1 MASQKSPW
9 LFDVTSL
16 MVLLGENEESV
27 FRSARESYLEAL
39 VAAPVAGIQ
48 SYLKIYDGV
57 PGTSRPTY
65 LSPYGCKSAPLRNL
79 RLENAIRHLRLLE
92 NGKYNTYEID
102 ASRGVGKLYWIR
114 LFWLMFSWLCFGCL
128 IVFWYYAPFGVLPQ
142 RTWVGI
148 TTMAVLTFWSI
159 IVRIIELGMVVRSEK
174 DRETKRQQKSKH
186 HGDDAAIFMGENNS
200 AFVIQGQRKDVK
212 DWTTVNRLDFNNG
225 TTYGFQ
231 NKFFQYFIRI
241 GTVLVLLFVLVTVPN
256 GSTTDQLVFI
266 VLNILGQA
274 NVFLGLH
281 INAKCCLRELKG
293 STHTTDGSI
302 MTENRTQIY
311 GNLHRHFKDL
321 GDSEWGRKT
330 GTLPNTTIW
339 NHWATLVVNDLQINP
354 TDLYEGLKNG
364 SIPIPTAPPAPQA
377 PVGVPTV

>member
-27 FRSARESYLEAL
+27 FRSARETYLEAL

-57 PGTSRPTY
+57 PGSSRPNY

-92 NGKYNTYEID
+92 NGKYDTYEID
-102 ASRGVGKLYWIR
+102 ISGRVGKLYWIR
-114 LFWLMFSWLCFGCL
+114 LFWLIFTWLCFGSL

-159 IVRIIELGMVVRSEK
+159 IVRIVELGMVDRSRK
-174 DRETKRQQKSKH
+174 DRDKKRQEKPNYDGDD
-186 HGDDAAIFMGENNS
+186 GDDAAIFMGEHNS
-200 AFVIQGQRKDVK
+200 ALVIEGQRKNIK
-212 DWTTVNRLDFNNG
+212 DWTTINRLDFNNG
-225 TTYGFQ
+225 ATYGFQ
-231 NKFFQYFIRI
+231 NKFIQYFIRI

-281 INAKCCLRELKG
+281 INAKCCLRELNKTPPLANG
-293 STHTTDGSI
+293 LI
-302 MTENRTQIY
+302 MKDNRTQIY
-311 GNLHRHFKDL
+311 GNLLRHFRGLKDK
-321 GDSEWGRKT
+321 DWVQKT
-330 GTLPNTTIW
+330 DLLPKTTVWTDWSAKVVVDLVTDPKVLYDNLKSPKPNT
-339 NHWATLVVNDLQINP
+339 P
-354 TDLYEGLKNG
+354 
-364 SIPIPTAPPAPQA
+364 
-377 PVGVPTV
+377 